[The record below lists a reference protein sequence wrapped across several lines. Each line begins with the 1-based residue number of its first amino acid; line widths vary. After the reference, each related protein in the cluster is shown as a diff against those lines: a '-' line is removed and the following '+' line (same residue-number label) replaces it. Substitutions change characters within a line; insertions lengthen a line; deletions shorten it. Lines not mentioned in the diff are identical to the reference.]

1 MGGDARA
8 LPVGCQVIR
17 RLWVHFYRW
26 LAGALLK
33 TSTLNQQVLF
43 LEDALM
49 GLFQT
54 IQAKIVA
61 LLAVFFVLQGVVLLG
76 INAKLSGV
84 ANDYRQ
90 LIALDLRQKAE
101 IDAINL
107 QFKTQVQEWKN
118 VLLRGHEPASLEK
131 YWAKFEEQHALVQGG
146 VQKLMLANSDAA
158 LGGQIRAFAN
168 VHQRLL
174 PKYQEGL
181 AAYNAQGFDANVAG
195 RVVKGIDREPSEML
209 SALSAAIDRH
219 AQQRTAK
226 LNATSASLIAW
237 VYGIVIGMSVVAC
250 GVLSTVMKAFVVQ
263 PISQLKR
270 RADEMAGGNFSV
282 KIAVNSHDELG
293 ELAGSLNKMRA
304 ELCAMLGAVIHVS
317 QDLSRSSTVLTAAAK
332 GIDDD
337 THHAQDHAGQIAAA
351 MTQMSASISEVAGNA
366 SIAAD
371 GTSQANRG
379 AGDGMRIMEE
389 AIRAISAVREEVT
402 KISADMSRL
411 EQNTTSVGA
420 VLDVIKGIAE
430 QTNLLALNAAI
441 EAARAGEQG
450 RGFAVVADEVRALAK
465 RTQESTEE
473 IHHIIE
479 AVQNGAKAAASGME
493 AGNQKTEHAVSL
505 ARDAGAAIRKIVDEI
520 DRVQGMSAQIAT
532 AAEEQSVA
540 AEEINRNVVNMMSL
554 SEKAHDSAASTHN
567 IAAELVKISG
577 SLHGMTTK
585 FKLPC

>member
-1 MGGDARA
+1 
-8 LPVGCQVIR
+8 LV
-17 RLWVHFYRW
+17 
-26 LAGALLK
+26 GALLK
-33 TSTLNQQVLF
+33 TSTLTQQVLF
-43 LEDALM
+43 LGDARM

-61 LLAVFFVLQGVVLLG
+61 LLMVFFVVQGVVLLG
-76 INAKLSGV
+76 INAKLGGV
-84 ANDYRQ
+84 FDDYRK
-90 LIALDLRQKAE
+90 LIEMNVHQKAE

-107 QFKTQVQEWKN
+107 DFKTQVQEWKN
-118 VLLRGHEPASLEK
+118 VLLRGHEPANLEK
-131 YWAKFEEQHALVQGG
+131 YWAKFEVLHALVQSNTK
-146 VQKLMLANSDAA
+146 KLMSADKNEA
-158 LGGQIRAFAN
+158 LTGQIRAFENA
-168 VHQRLL
+168 HLALL

-181 AAYNAQGFDANVAG
+181 AVFKSQGFNAQAAD
-195 RVVKGIDREPSEML
+195 RVVQGIDRESSETL
-209 SALSAAIDRH
+209 LALSAAIDAH
-219 AQQRTAK
+219 VEQRTAK
-226 LNATSASLIAW
+226 LNDTSARLGAW
-237 VYGIVIGMSVVAC
+237 VYVIVIGMSVVAC
-250 GVLSTVMKAFVVQ
+250 GILSLVLQALVVQ
-263 PISQLKR
+263 PIKQLRR
-270 RADEMAGGNFSV
+270 RADEMATGDFST
-282 KIAVNSHDELG
+282 KIALNSYDELG
-293 ELAGSLNKMRA
+293 DLATSLNKMRA

-317 QDLSRSSTVLTAAAK
+317 QNLSRSSTVLTAAAK
-332 GIDDD
+332 GIDND

-351 MTQMSASISEVAGNA
+351 MTQMSASIAEVASNA

-371 GTSQANRG
+371 GTNQAKRG
-379 AGDGMRIMEE
+379 AADGMRIMEE
-389 AIRAISAVREEVT
+389 AIRAISVVREEVT

-520 DRVQGMSAQIAT
+520 DRVEGMSSQIAT

-540 AEEINRNVVNMMSL
+540 TEEINRNVVNMTGL
-554 SEKAHDSAASTHN
+554 SEKAHDSAASTHH
-567 IAAELVKISG
+567 IAAELVKTAD
-577 SLHGMTTK
+577 SLRGMTTK
-585 FKLPC
+585 FKLPS